1 MKQGRGTVWNTLK
14 WGGIENRWGETIFKK
29 ESQAGSKGCCI
40 NNGWGDPVTNY
51 AWWES
56 CQISKMKLF
65 AKAVKYFCK
74 NKTIVD
80 VWHGFEYSSESG
92 TEWLLV
98 VTKLLCEILL
108 TVVLTVW
115 YENADVVII
124 HYLSF
129 LELLICTY
137 LSKVDIEIVFF
148 LHFISST
155 FYNISENIWHRFTN
169 SSKIGLLWKVP

>member
-1 MKQGRGTVWNTLK
+1 
-14 WGGIENRWGETIFKK
+14 
-29 ESQAGSKGCCI
+29 
-40 NNGWGDPVTNY
+40 
-51 AWWES
+51 
-56 CQISKMKLF
+56 MKLF
-65 AKAVKYFCK
+65 AKAVNYFCK

-124 HYLSF
+124 NYLPF

-137 LSKVDIEIVFF
+137 LSKVDLEIVLF
-148 LHFISST
+148 LHFISNA
-155 FYNISENIWHRFTN
+155 FYNISENIWHKFTK